1 MGFSKY
7 RKLRYFKW
15 WIMSDENWVRSEVN
29 FVPYQLVRLK
39 YIIPVTKPVQV
50 TPPFRTAF
58 YAGLFWVILA
68 ISVIPA
74 KTLFSVWNHFCLRKL
89 VVPWDWDNDEV
100 SAEPTATS
108 WPYSVNLHL
117 SFLLFFLSSPL
128 LRLTP
133 AFSSLSVWLLNAFSK
148 HVAVFILFENNVS
161 W

>member
-1 MGFSKY
+1 MTKIEWEVKLILY
-7 RKLRYFKW
+7 RTSWYGWNILFQWLNRYRW
-15 WIMSDENWVRSEVN
+15 
-29 FVPYQLVRLK
+29 PLH
-39 YIIPVTKPVQV
+39 
-50 TPPFRTAF
+50 TAF

-74 KTLFSVWNHFCLRKL
+74 KTLFSVRNHFCLRKL

-161 W
+161 LW